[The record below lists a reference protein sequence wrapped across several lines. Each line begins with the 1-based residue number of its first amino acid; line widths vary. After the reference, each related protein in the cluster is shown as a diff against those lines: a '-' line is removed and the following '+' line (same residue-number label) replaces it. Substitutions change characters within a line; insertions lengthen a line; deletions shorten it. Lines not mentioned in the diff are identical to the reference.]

1 MNYTVSVN
9 EAKKEIVVMLDGY
22 KGVAKCCP
30 TDNFNL
36 GTGIELALERAKV
49 AKAEANKPKPSVSV
63 AEAIKVL
70 ENHVGNHIAIIGG
83 GWKMSEAQKAELRR
97 YADMYA
103 PIPHECSC
111 DCCSQSEAYDEGYT
125 EGYDEGYE
133 AGYDKGYGIA
143 KDECED
149 EIVEGELDEIS
160 ELAARMVRRIRE
172 ILDK

>member
-9 EAKKEIVVMLDGY
+9 ESKKEIVVMLDGY

-49 AKAEANKPKPSVSV
+49 AKANANKPKPTVSV

-70 ENHVGNHIAIIGG
+70 ENYVGDHIAIIGG
-83 GWKMSEAQKAELRR
+83 GDHMSESQKAELRA
-97 YADMYA
+97 YADRLA
-103 PIPHECSC
+103 PVDKCC
-111 DCCSQSEAYDEGYT
+111 DCCDCDCCDYDE
-125 EGYDEGYE
+125 DE
-133 AGYDKGYGIA
+133 D
-143 KDECED
+143 ED
-149 EIVEGELDEIS
+149 EIVEDELDEIS
-160 ELAARMVRRIRE
+160 ELAARMIRRIRE

>member
-49 AKAEANKPKPSVSV
+49 AKAEANKPKPKTDMSV
-63 AEAIKVL
+63 AAARKIL
-70 ENHVGNHIAIIGG
+70 EDYVGDHIAIIGKG
-83 GWKMSEAQKAELRR
+83 DTLSENQRKELR
-97 YADMYA
+97 YWADKLA
-103 PIPHECSC
+103 PIDKCC
-111 DCCSQSEAYDEGYT
+111 DCCGCDCCDYDE
-125 EGYDEGYE
+125 D
-133 AGYDKGYGIA
+133 
-143 KDECED
+143 ED
-149 EIVEGELDEIS
+149 EIVEDELDELS
-160 ELAARMVRRIRE
+160 ELAARMIRRIRE

>member
-9 EAKKEIVVMLDGY
+9 ESKKEIVVMLDGY

-49 AKAEANKPKPSVSV
+49 AKANAEKPKSAPTV

-70 ENHVGNHIAIIGG
+70 EDYVGDHIAIIGKG
-83 GWKMSEAQKAELRR
+83 VSLSDNQKRELRK

-103 PIPHECSC
+103 PEDECTSY
-111 DCCSQSEAYDEGYT
+111 EEGYA
-125 EGYDEGYE
+125 D
-133 AGYDKGYGIA
+133 GYDKGV
-143 KDECED
+143 KDTLDDLECED
-149 EIVEGELDEIS
+149 KDEVETCAETLANAIVKILYKLD
-160 ELAARMVRRIRE
+160 
-172 ILDK
+172 